1 MAVSRDPA
9 QPKVTLL
16 YDTRLPVSLRLR
28 GFDLEAKK
36 EEAPSALN
44 VLLQKS
50 HAASPH
56 VLALR
61 VNAPQAAAPI
71 LKRETP
77 AQDFNAFAQEFFA
90 HLSLEET
97 LPEREEALDAALLSG
112 QLMEDDC
119 ATPARHPVLPSR
131 YKNLLELPRAIL
143 LQKFASSR
151 LLMTGYQLP
160 SLSFLHPS
168 LRGVGVFVLLS
179 FVFVLPLQAMQSRP
193 DPKRVEM
200 NILAQGTK
208 AFALFEEGAKS
219 AADTD
224 FEEATHRFAE
234 AGEKL
239 TQAQATLN
247 DLGGGARAIASL
259 IPSQGETLKTGRA
272 LLDLGLELSLS
283 AERMGD
289 GLTAIGNLADTTLG
303 TKVEV
308 LERYLA
314 SALPHLS
321 AATEALSR
329 VDTSLVPAEY
339 QERFE
344 ELSRV
349 LPGLEDNL
357 NRLQAFSEAL
367 KGILGNDAQK
377 RYLFVFQN
385 DTEIRPAGG
394 FIGSFAEVDVLR
406 GEIERINLPGDG
418 SYNLQGSLQLRV
430 ESPKPLSLLNARWE
444 FQDANWFPDFK
455 ASAQKLLEFH
465 ASAGGPTVD
474 GVIAVNARFVAD
486 LLNILGPVEMPSYGR
501 TITAENFLLE
511 TQKIVEVEYNR
522 EENEPKRFL
531 SDLAPELLSRIQ
543 NIEGSSFLP
552 LLESLKRGLNQ
563 KDIQLYFT
571 DTQAQAG
578 IRKLGW
584 SGEMADTS
592 GDYLMAVNANIG
604 GGKTDA
610 VIEEDMDVAST
621 ILEDGRIQNTVTI
634 TRTHHGIA
642 GAPFTGVNNVNYV
655 ALYVPRGSRL
665 IGIEGATP
673 PPEDLFES
681 SEVALSEDADL
692 SFINASAFKGPGE
705 TDVSELHGKTVFG
718 NWTQTKPG
726 QSTSIVF
733 TYELP
738 FTVDWMKTNAGF
750 FTRAGA
756 WLGIGNP
763 SAHTLMIEPQSGMRE
778 RTTQVSIS
786 FPEDQTPVW
795 TTDLVENHRL
805 EATIKGTS
813 SGFFGLLFE

>member
-1 MAVSRDPA
+1 MAASRKQKKPNT
-9 QPKVTLL
+9 TLL

-28 GFDLEAKK
+28 GFHLEAKK
-36 EEAPSALN
+36 EEVTAALN
-44 VLLQKS
+44 ILSQKNYV
-50 HAASPH
+50 ASPH

-61 VNAPQAAAPI
+61 ARVHEAASPM

-77 AQDFNAFAQEFFA
+77 AQDFNAFAKEFFA
-90 HLSLEET
+90 HLSMEEAT
-97 LPEREEALDAALLSG
+97 PEREEVLDAALLSG
-112 QLMEDDC
+112 QLTEDDR
-119 ATPARHPVLPSR
+119 TIISRRSVLPSR
-131 YKNLLELPRAIL
+131 YKTLLTLPVMLRL
-143 LQKFASSR
+143 PHLSHFSR
-151 LLMTGYQLP
+151 VPL
-160 SLSFLHPS
+160 LHPN
-168 LRGVGVFVLLS
+168 LRGVSVFVLLS

-193 DPKRVEM
+193 DPQRVKTD
-200 NILAQGTK
+200 ILAQSTK
-208 AFALFEEGAKS
+208 AFAFFEEGAKA

-224 FEEATHRFAE
+224 FEEAAQRFAA
-234 AGEKL
+234 AGEEL

-247 DLGGGARAIASL
+247 NLGVGARAISSL

-272 LLDLGLELSLS
+272 LLNLGLELSLS

-289 GLTAIGNLADTTLG
+289 GLSAIGKLADTTLG

-321 AATEALSR
+321 AAAEALSR
-329 VDTSLVPAEY
+329 VDPDLVPPEY
-339 QERFE
+339 QENFE

-357 NRLQAFSEAL
+357 NRLQSFSEAL
-367 KGILGNDAQK
+367 KNILGNDAQR

-406 GEIERINLPGDG
+406 GEIKRIHLPGDG
-418 SYNLQGSLQLRV
+418 SYNLQGSLELRV
-430 ESPKPLSLLNARWE
+430 EAPKPLALLNARWE

-455 ASAQKLLEFH
+455 ASAQKLLEFY

-486 LLNILGPVEMPSYGR
+486 LLDILGPVEMPSYDR
-501 TITAENFLLE
+501 MITSENFLLE
-511 TQKIVEVEYNR
+511 TQKIVEMEYDR
-522 EENEPKRFL
+522 EKNKPKQFL
-531 SDLAPELLSRIQ
+531 SDLAPELLNRMQ
-543 NIEGSSFLP
+543 RAKGSAFLP

-571 DTQAQAG
+571 DAQSQAS
-578 IRKLGW
+578 IRELGW
-584 SGEMADTS
+584 SGEMTDTS

-610 VIEEDMDVAST
+610 VIKEDMEVAST
-621 ILEDGRIQNTVTI
+621 ILPDGHIRNTVTI

-642 GAPFTGVNNVNYV
+642 GAPFTGVNNVNYI

-665 IGIEGATP
+665 IAVEGANP
-673 PPEDLFES
+673 PPEHLFES
-681 SEVALSEDADL
+681 SEIALSEDADL
-692 SFINASAFKGPGE
+692 SFVNASAFQGPGG

-726 QSTSIVF
+726 QHSSIVF

-738 FTVDWMKTNAGF
+738 FMADWTREDGWFK
-750 FTRAGA
+750 RAGS
-756 WLGIGNP
+756 WFGIGNP
-763 SAHTLMIEPQSGMRE
+763 STHTLMIEPQSGMRE
-778 RTTQVSIS
+778 RTTRVSIA

-795 TTDLVENHRL
+795 TTDLVKDRRL
-805 EATIKGTS
+805 EATVEGTA